1 MKQFP
6 KLMIVDGIVGWFEA
20 EYELK
25 EHIWE
30 VACNEADRCG
40 GFDEENEDWADFV
53 DRNSDV
59 TVEEYDETD
68 HYHKMLP
75 GAVDKRPGIL
85 EYQKAS
91 IRQTAIE
98 NLKRKIKWQAHKNE
112 LDSVRLQDGINKAA
126 KLTAELEELLDESE

>member
-20 EYELK
+20 EYELE

-40 GFDEENEDWADFV
+40 DFDDENEDWADFV
-53 DRNSDV
+53 ARNSNFS
-59 TVEEYDETD
+59 VEEYDETD

-98 NLKRKIKWQAHKNE
+98 NLERKIKWQTNKNKVDSE
-112 LDSVRLQDGINKAA
+112 LLQKGIDRAG
-126 KLTAELEELLDESE
+126 KLIAELEELLDESE